1 MVRMSSTRGARP
13 GEHRPPQRDEV
24 SDMTALTIDTLA
36 PELTRQDRC
45 DRCGAQA
52 YVKATLP
59 TADGMELLFCGHHFR
74 AHELKLVAAGATIQD
89 ERHRIDEQAAERV

>member
-1 MVRMSSTRGARP
+1 MSSTAELALRA
-13 GEHRPPQRDEV
+13 PPADPDEV
-24 SDMTALTIDTLA
+24 SDMTALTLDTLA

-52 YVKATLP
+52 FVKATIP

>member
-1 MVRMSSTRGARP
+1 
-13 GEHRPPQRDEV
+13 
-24 SDMTALTIDTLA
+24 MTTATVDLRTTA
-36 PELTRQDRC
+36 VELTRQDRC

-74 AHELKLVAAGATIQD
+74 AHELKLVAAGAAIHD
-89 ERHRIDEQAAERV
+89 ERHRIDEQAPER